1 MAWAGEGEAGEVDKG
16 RERGSRNRG
25 GGLMMRWV
33 DVYVLRGKAE
43 GWGGWRLEGGER
55 EEGGGGSEFNERS
68 SRSFNPD
75 HRRLTMAALWAP
87 LVSSTAPALWTQS
100 SSNPERGDEERG
112 LARIPRLGAGGGP
125 GLV

>member
-1 MAWAGEGEAGEVDKG
+1 MA
-16 RERGSRNRG
+16 
-25 GGLMMRWV
+25 
-33 DVYVLRGKAE
+33 
-43 GWGGWRLEGGER
+43 GGWRGVSGR
-55 EEGGGGSEFNERS
+55 RGGGSECNERS

-87 LVSSTAPALWTQS
+87 LVSSTAPALWTQP